1 PPPPEVAA
9 SVLNA
14 VTAVKKPTKP
24 SVKTRDFFMMMFPF
38 FPILL
43 FMFYEFIIQ
52 CLFCAC
58 QTILLKIFNIL
69 KKTHIGNKWAKW
81 RREPLS
87 LFPASYA
94 APILIHNACGASRKV
109 RADISQRPFRP
120 LGTTK
125 HLLKKN
131 FKRYKSLK
139 VLSYG

>member
-1 PPPPEVAA
+1 MPNEVGFLGSEASQPLRAA
-9 SVLNA
+9 FATSKTSRHVVLA
-14 VTAVKKPTKP
+14 EP
-24 SVKTRDFFMMMFPF
+24 
-38 FPILL
+38 
-43 FMFYEFIIQ
+43 
-52 CLFCAC
+52 
-58 QTILLKIFNIL
+58 
-69 KKTHIGNKWAKW
+69 